1 MKFQSGEK
9 KLLAIC
15 VVAIALPLTAGVYL
29 NHINVTPIVNIPAPP
44 KPPKPNGYDGYVAAA
59 TAMKPAAPPV
69 DAVNDVTLITNPK
82 IIAQQYSL
90 ARKTAWLRGNQAG
103 FALFNQAMKTP
114 SLAPPN
120 RGNATAAVFTSYAKL
135 RELARVKTIESNARW
150 MSGDY
155 NGALKS
161 GLDTVQMGHDM
172 RRGGVIITDLVG
184 IAIGAI
190 GRSVTHD
197 TVDKLDANQA
207 KIAARRLDNL
217 QQTRWNLAQTLTE
230 DKYYAQSSW
239 LEIFKTKEWRSP
251 KSLMNPE
258 QLTIIDR
265 LRILTIPKQQIMDDV
280 AASYD
285 HEIANS
291 RLPYLGQKP
300 PLEFPNDPFQEMF
313 GISSRLKFSDA
324 RDLAGDQLLI
334 FRLALRAYRLENGA
348 YPTNLQVLAP
358 RYLKSI
364 PSDPFGGGQG
374 WNYTRTGQNYL
385 LYSIGPDG
393 KDNGGTPIP
402 WRNRARKSI
411 AGKRERLPPL
421 MPDSLGDYVAGKNG

>member
-29 NHINVTPIVNIPAPP
+29 NRINATPIVNIPAPP
-44 KPPKPNGYDGYVAAA
+44 KPPKPNGYDLYVAAA

-69 DAVNDVTLITNPK
+69 DAVNDVNLITDPK

-90 ARKTAWLRGNQAG
+90 ARKTAWLQANKAG
-103 FALFNQAMKTP
+103 FNLFNQAMKTP
-114 SLAPPN
+114 SLTPAQ
-120 RGNATAAVFTSYAKL
+120 RGNNVASFASHAKL
-135 RELARVKTIESNARW
+135 RELARKKIIESNALW
-150 MSGDY
+150 MRKDY
-155 NGALKS
+155 NGALQS
-161 GLDTVQMGHDM
+161 GLDTVQMSHDM

-197 TVDKLDANQA
+197 TVDKIDATQA
-207 KIAARRLDNL
+207 KAAARRLDNL
-217 QQTRWNLAQTLTE
+217 QQTRWDLAQTLTE
-230 DKYYAQSSW
+230 DKYYAQSIW
-239 LEIFKTKEWRSP
+239 METFKTREWRSP

-285 HEIANS
+285 HRIANA
-291 RLPYLGQKP
+291 RLPYLGQAP
-300 PLEFPNDPFQEMF
+300 PLEFPNDPFQELF
-313 GISSRLKFSDA
+313 GIGLRLKFSDA
-324 RDLAGDQLLI
+324 RDLAGDQLLM
-334 FRLALRAYRLENGA
+334 FRLALRAYRLENGV
-348 YPTNLQVLAP
+348 YPPNLSALAP
-358 RYLKSI
+358 RYLKTI
-364 PSDPFGGGQG
+364 PTDPFGGGQG

-402 WRNRARKSI
+402 WRNTRTKV
-411 AGKRERLPPL
+411 AGRRERLPPL
-421 MPDSLGDYVAGKNG
+421 MPDSVGDYVAGKNG